1 MGPFGKCTIFDKLQ
15 ISSCALSKLPSIFMH
30 ICFYH
35 HDVTASGRFSNVYTH
50 FLFICQSLV
59 QYLIPWIKANL
70 ARSSKWCSLDV
81 APEVKP
87 MTWERRG
94 GQIHLFGLLSINNY
108 NLMKCENTQAAIQR
122 IMVKYYG
129 FFFLCSCGL
138 NMSRCGGA
146 ASCHTLLS
154 SWLAH
159 RHGHHAPYPQVRPS
173 LVVNDNRKW

>member
-1 MGPFGKCTIFDKLQ
+1 M
-15 ISSCALSKLPSIFMH
+15 
-30 ICFYH
+30 
-35 HDVTASGRFSNVYTH
+35 
-50 FLFICQSLV
+50 

-70 ARSSKWCSLDV
+70 ARGSKWCSLDV

-87 MTWERRG
+87 MTWERRR
-94 GQIHLFGLLSINNY
+94 GQIHLFGLLSIKNY
-108 NLMKCENTQAAIQR
+108 NLMKCENTQAGIQR

-129 FFFLCSCGL
+129 FFLWRCGL
-138 NMSRCGGA
+138 NMSRYGGV

-173 LVVNDNRKW
+173 LVVNDNRKWEHTLNNAEKQNESPAQSAYVSAGFLKFPFLR